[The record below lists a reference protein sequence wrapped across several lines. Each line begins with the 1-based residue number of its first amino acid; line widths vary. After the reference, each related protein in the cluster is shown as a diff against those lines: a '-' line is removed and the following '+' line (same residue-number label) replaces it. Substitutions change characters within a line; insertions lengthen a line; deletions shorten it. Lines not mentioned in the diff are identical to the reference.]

1 MDHFKS
7 VISDEDLADVVDLL
21 DPTQMEKLYIRLGLS
36 RSAIKK
42 AIHEDENY
50 GDLDLK
56 GQSVLRRWR
65 QIEGKNATR
74 KVILDAI
81 KRCGNCEA
89 VESLKAKWTTEAA
102 GKDSGI

>member
-1 MDHFKS
+1 MT
-7 VISDEDLADVVDLL
+7 VVSDEDLADVVDLL
-21 DPTQMEKLYIRLGLS
+21 DPTQMEKLYIRLGLP

-42 AIHEDENY
+42 AIHEDGNY

-74 KVILDAI
+74 RAILDAI
-81 KRCGNCEA
+81 DRCGNYEA
-89 VESLKAKWTTEAA
+89 VECLEGKWTAELA
-102 GKDSGI
+102 GKDG